1 MTFRILIPTIIL
13 LYMSQIGFAQSQS
26 DRYMSDRY
34 RKIYYTSI
42 EDAERKLKQ
51 YHHERE
57 SKEISDIEDHST
69 NYFPFDMFK
78 SLVKF
83 DERTLKYR
91 FSLNEIAEISSPDE
105 TVKLYSWVYG
115 DYSTTGKESDGILT
129 YKTKDRYRYEE
140 STKGYDGYHNLVVPS
155 DTDKIEMLCL
165 DDGLSIFLFFASHR
179 TMTSYTDWVTAY
191 IISNNSFEPYHIF
204 NIEGELSSSIRRG
217 TGSGGDYIGGIEFE
231 NGKLLISQEG
241 YLSDFWKGYTYPT
254 ASGYKDVYKF
264 NGQRFVYENTIYD
277 EDIPLNCTLRNFKAN
292 VACIDFLPWKVRI
305 DQMPNGS
312 FRYASW
318 KNKDMSENPDLVINN
333 GSFTST
339 KIDKGWQGEI
349 VDFVFTNNGYEYV
362 VTYELVEYNRF
373 KEFTPISLKVKHSGK
388 ILMTVKHK

>member
-191 IISNNSFEPYHIF
+191 IISNNYFEPYHIF

-241 YLSDFWKGYTYPT
+241 YLSDFWKGNTYPT